1 MLTEFL
7 LEFNVLGDPAIGLV
21 TEWSI
26 IHEDYGI
33 DVHVSRTD
41 ELQLDES
48 HLVAVNYFSDR
59 NVQLKI
65 LCGLHGPLLSKL
77 EGYLVSPIVMV
88 SGGNR
93 PLKMKVTIPHALATY
108 KNQNFNEVRVYTITT
123 AGETT
128 LLPSSLFK
136 VDSNNCIVSTVINK
150 QQIFAVTVVGNLKS
164 THTRILPSI
173 TPTPRPPAIAC
184 VYAVFTKLNNRHI
197 DAKVYCAIDLPVIRK
212 VQLL

>member
-1 MLTEFL
+1 M
-7 LEFNVLGDPAIGLV
+7 GDPAIGLV

-48 HLVAVNYFSDR
+48 HLVAVNHFNDR
-59 NVQLKI
+59 NVQLEI
-65 LCGLHGPLLSKL
+65 LCGLRGPLLTRL
-77 EGYLVSPIVMV
+77 EGYLVSPIVMI

-123 AGETT
+123 AGEIPTP
-128 LLPSSLFK
+128 LPSSLYK
-136 VDSNNCIVSTVINK
+136 VDSSNCIVSTVINK
-150 QQIFAVTVVGNLKS
+150 QQIFVVTVVGNLKS

-173 TPTPRPPAIAC
+173 TPTPRPPAIVC
-184 VYAVFTKLNNRHI
+184 VYAVFTKLNSRHI

-212 VQLL
+212 VHYTL